1 MTLQELIDN
10 AGRYAEIVM
19 FVFSAPPALALLLLP
34 FRKRAVAPRPP
45 LSYLYSVLIYFTCVP
60 GVFAAVLTAYAV
72 FFTRSSLLE
81 VSLLVYLLPTA
92 SMIATLILLARSVR
106 FDDIPGFDH
115 LSGLI
120 ILIGLSFLVV
130 LIISKT
136 RIWLLFGGSIW
147 LFFGLAVVVFFALK
161 LAARKTLHGR

>member
-1 MTLQELIDN
+1 MTLQELFDH
-10 AGRYAEIVM
+10 AGQYAEIVM
-19 FVFSAPPALALLLLP
+19 IAFAVPPGLALLLWL
-34 FRKRAVAPRPP
+34 FRRHSTSPRAP
-45 LSYLYSVLIYFTCVP
+45 LSYAYSLLIYATCVP
-60 GVFAAVLTAYAV
+60 GVFAAVLTAYAL

-81 VSLLVYLLPTA
+81 VSLLVYLLPMA
-92 SMIATLILLARSVR
+92 SMVVTLLLLARSVR

-136 RIWLLFGGSIW
+136 RIWLFFGGSIW
-147 LFFGLAVVVFFALK
+147 LFFGLAAIIFLGLK
-161 LAARKTLHGR
+161 FAARKTLHGR